1 MCLSSPGTASVHR
14 SAKASIRLRAA
25 AVAPAL
31 LAALAMSS
39 PATAQDAD
47 SAPLAVPDLTVTAE
61 DPLIL
66 LPPLGPPVSEAP
78 LAVPPA
84 DRRRSAYR
92 DRPAVAAPGLGPVPA
107 ADAVLR
113 VARSVQAVERNAEFT
128 AAAGGV
134 GRNALHAIPVA
145 VSYRNGG
152 LVPVIDL
159 GLSGLVPTITGVPGD
174 VSAYAALAFPAWR
187 AGLAGTLT
195 FADRDRAA
203 QVELSAAAGRVSG
216 TLSVQHWQAHPAA
229 AELRLALAAE
239 VALATSPAGPQAALG
254 VAAGRTGAVLF
265 ALPAAHVHYAGKPA
279 WHLAAGVR
287 PVLGYPSWLA
297 HLMREKPDS
306 TAVLRPEQGWLAW
319 LGAGVGSID
328 VRAGLAHGLTAG
340 PRAERRAAAVASRGL
355 VLFGMAAETAWQTA
369 AGPVTAAARA
379 GANWDLRLVRWRLH
393 ADGEWQVGAAPPVTL
408 LLGVRWVASREY
420 YGVYADEDWTL
431 AVFPDEPGA
440 AVIAGVR
447 WSPARGHRLRV
458 VGGVNYLPAGDLTW
472 GVGIEYARDVVR
484 LTAP

>member
-1 MCLSSPGTASVHR
+1 M
-14 SAKASIRLRAA
+14 
-25 AVAPAL
+25 APAL

-39 PATAQDAD
+39 PAAAQDSD
-47 SAPLAVPDLTVTAE
+47 SAPLTVPDLTVTAE

-66 LPPLGPPVSEAP
+66 LPPLGPPVTEAP
-78 LAVPPA
+78 FAVPPA
-84 DRRRSAYR
+84 DRRQSAYR
-92 DRPAVAAPGLGPVPA
+92 DRPAVVAPGFGPVPA

-134 GRNALHAIPVA
+134 GKDALHAIPAA

-159 GLSGLVPTITGVPGD
+159 GLSGLVPTITDVPGA
-174 VSAYAALAFPAWR
+174 VSAYAALEFPTWR
-187 AGLAGTLT
+187 GGVAGALT
-195 FADRDRAA
+195 FADRARAG
-203 QVELSAAAGRVSG
+203 QVELSAAAGRLSG
-216 TLSVQHWQAHPAA
+216 TLSVQHWQAHPAT

-239 VALATSPAGPQAALG
+239 VALTTSPAAPQATLG
-254 VAAGRTGAVLF
+254 VAAGRAGDVLF

-287 PVLGYPSWLA
+287 PVLGYPRWLA
-297 HLMREKPDS
+297 HLIRGKPGS
-306 TAVLRPEQGWLAW
+306 TAVLRPQQGWLAW

-340 PRAERRAAAVASRGL
+340 PRAERPAAPAAGPGL
-355 VLFGMAAETAWQTA
+355 ALFGMAAETAWQTA
-369 AGPVTAAARA
+369 AGPVTVAARA
-379 GANWDLRLVRWRLH
+379 GANWDLHPVRWRLH
-393 ADGEWQVGAAPPVTL
+393 GAAEWQVVAAPPVTL
-408 LLGVRWVASREY
+408 LLGARWVASREY

-431 AVFPDEPGA
+431 AVFLDEPGA

-447 WSPARGHRLRV
+447 WSPAWGHRLQV
-458 VGGVNYLPAGDLTW
+458 AGGVNFVPAGDLTW
-472 GVGIEYARDVVR
+472 GIGIEYARDVVR